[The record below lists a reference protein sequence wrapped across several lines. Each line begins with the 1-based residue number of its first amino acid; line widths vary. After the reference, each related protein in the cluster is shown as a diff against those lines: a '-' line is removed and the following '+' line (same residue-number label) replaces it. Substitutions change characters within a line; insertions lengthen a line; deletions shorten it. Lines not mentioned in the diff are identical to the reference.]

1 MAAELKTL
9 NLKKTFSFLQN
20 MDLYNDECGE
30 QVPSNLIGPN
40 RIDKNGCGGLTMI
53 ENDIFG
59 ARDDAPVEDDD
70 EDKKDPAEMN
80 LSISSLNNIQFIKE
94 DMSLL
99 KKAHGGGDNDFEKVP
114 SELKPMSLATSSGKQ
129 GNRPQS

>member
-30 QVPSNLIGPN
+30 QVPTNLIGPN
-40 RIDKNGCGGLTMI
+40 RIDKNGCGGLTML

-59 ARDDAPVEDDD
+59 ARDGGPIEEDDD
-70 EDKKDPAEMN
+70 DKKDPAEMN

-94 DMSLL
+94 DMSLI
-99 KKAHGGGDNDFEKVP
+99 KKDKAGCHDQFEKVP
-114 SELKPMSLATSSGKQ
+114 SELKPMSVTTSSGKQ
-129 GNRPQS
+129 GTRP